1 MDDQLHNYIR
11 NRGLVWT
18 MLIKYNLQSS
28 SWMIMIFKNLMNET
42 TLLRKLK
49 NLWKGNHRILYY
61 RVENQIKS
69 KERKILWLVCRQK
82 RNLTAT
88 WIKFL
93 SRPGW
98 LKSQEHSQ
106 LFRERGKLEPMKCIK
121 RKVIKIIFLFKI

>member
-1 MDDQLHNYIR
+1 MDDQLQNYIR

-18 MLIKYNLQSS
+18 MLTKYNLQYS

-49 NLWKGNHRILYY
+49 NLWKGNHQIFYY

-69 KERKILWLVCRQK
+69 KGKKILWLVCRQK

-88 WIKFL
+88 WIRFL
-93 SRPGW
+93 SKPGW
-98 LKSQEHSQ
+98 LKSQGHSQ
-106 LFRERGKLEPMKCIK
+106 LFRERGKLERMKCIK